1 MAPPLTFAC
10 ISNNGT
16 DFMRI
21 LNPILCLLFGQILLA
36 GPVAAEGKSIIV
48 LDASGS
54 MWGQIDGRAKLEIAR
69 EALGSVLSA
78 IPAETEIGLMAY
90 GHREKGSCT
99 DIELIVPPAAG
110 TAGAITDAANA
121 MKFLGKTPLS
131 EAVRRA
137 AGELRSTEEKATVIL
152 ITDGIETC
160 EADPC
165 ALGAEL
171 DASGVDFTAHVV
183 GFGLTAAEGATVA
196 CLAGNTGG
204 LYIEAKDAGSLV
216 DALTTVVVAEP
227 EPAAPEPVILAENV
241 DPVLYLAAG
250 GPEPEDAIL
259 MDAYFDFVAIGPD
272 GTAGTDSAATIY
284 GRSLGQLPAGRYI
297 MRTTLHAVTVEQEV
311 EIGPESE
318 ISRPV
323 AVLDAGILRLRLLN
337 TAGGDP
343 DPNALW
349 ELYGP
354 DGLYDAGYAQ
364 TTRVFPSGEHEITA
378 KLEEVTARQ
387 SAVITAGETTELT
400 IILAGGVPV
409 FTAYYAEGVP
419 LEGDQTFDLYDA
431 KVGLDGKRPYIRT
444 DYGAGSAP
452 TLPPGEYV
460 VIGGVGEAKAEVAFT
475 VKPGE
480 RFDVPV
486 ILNAG
491 IAVINAPNASALDLY
506 AAKVGL
512 DGKRAY
518 IRTDYGDV
526 IQYTL
531 PAGDYYATAKAGE
544 AAGDLVFTVAAAER
558 TEATITIA
566 VGLAAVNAA
575 GATSLQVYD
584 AKVGLDGKRKEVRF
598 DYGETADY
606 MLPPGDYVI
615 EALADKAKAEA
626 AFSVTDGARVEVS
639 VIIPRGVAAVSA
651 PGARLITLYHPPA
664 GLDNRR
670 ETISGAYGE
679 TLEATLAP
687 GDYIVVAEF
696 DDDIEVEQTL
706 TLADGQR
713 LEVRV
718 TKP

>member
-1 MAPPLTFAC
+1 
-10 ISNNGT
+10 
-16 DFMRI
+16 MRF
-21 LNPILCLLFGQILLA
+21 LNPILAVVLGQTLLA
-36 GPVAAEGKSIIV
+36 GPLAAEGKSIIV

-69 EALGSVLSA
+69 EALGLVLSA

-110 TAGAITDAANA
+110 TAAAITDAANS

-165 ALGAEL
+165 ALGTEL
-171 DASGVDFTAHVV
+171 EASGVDFTAHVV

-196 CLAGNTGG
+196 CLAQNTGG
-204 LYIEAKDAGSLV
+204 LYLEAKDAGSLV
-216 DALTTVVVAEP
+216 EALTTVVVAEP
-227 EPAAPEPVILAENV
+227 EPEPAPPEPVILAENV
-241 DPVLYLAAG
+241 DPVLHLVAG
-250 GPEPEDAIL
+250 GPEPDDAIL
-259 MDAYFDFVAIGPD
+259 MDAYFDFLAIGTD
-272 GTAGTDSAATIY
+272 GSPRVETAATIY
-284 GRSLGQLPAGRYI
+284 GRSLGQLPAGRYL
-297 MRTTLHAVTVEQEV
+297 MRTTLHSVTVEQTV
-311 EIGPESE
+311 EIGPETE
-318 ISRPV
+318 VSRPV
-323 AVLDAGILRLRLLN
+323 AVLDAGILRLRLL
-337 TAGGDP
+337 TEAGGEP
-343 DPNALW
+343 EPNALW

-354 DGLYDAGYAQ
+354 DGLYEAGYGQ
-364 TTRVFPSGEHEITA
+364 TTRVFPAGEHEITA

-387 SAVITAGETTELT
+387 SAVITAGETTDLT

-419 LEGDQTFDLYDA
+419 VEGDQSFDLYEA
-431 KVGLDGKRPYIRT
+431 RVGLDGKRPYLRT
-444 DYGAGSAP
+444 DYGAASAP
-452 TLPPGEYV
+452 TLPPGDYV
-460 VIGGVGEAKAEVAFT
+460 VIGGVGEAKVEVAFT

-480 RFDVPV
+480 RSDVPV

-491 IAVINAPNASALDLY
+491 IAVISAPNASALELY

-531 PAGDYYATAKAGE
+531 PAGDYYASAKAGE
-544 AAGDLVFTVAAAER
+544 ATGDIVFTVAAAER

-566 VGLAAVNAA
+566 VGLAAVTAP
-575 GATSLQVYD
+575 GATSLQVYE
-584 AKVGLDGKRKEVRF
+584 AKVGLDGKRKGVRF
-598 DYGETADY
+598 DYGEIADY

-615 EALADKAKAEA
+615 EALADKAVAET
-626 AFSVTDGARVEVS
+626 AFSLTDGTRTEVS
-639 VIIPRGVAAVSA
+639 VIIPRGVVAISA
-651 PGARLITLYHPPA
+651 PGAREITLYLPPA

-679 TLEATLAP
+679 ALDATLAP
-687 GDYIVVAEF
+687 GDYIVVADF
-696 DDDIEVEQTL
+696 GDDIEVEQTL
-706 TLADGQR
+706 ALADGQR
-713 LEVRV
+713 LEVRL

>member
-1 MAPPLTFAC
+1 
-10 ISNNGT
+10 
-16 DFMRI
+16 MRF
-21 LNPILCLLFGQILLA
+21 LQPILALVLGHSLLA
-36 GPVAAEGKSIIV
+36 GPLAAEGKSIIV

-99 DIELIVPPAAG
+99 DIELIVPPAAA
-110 TAGAITDAANA
+110 TAGAITDAANTL
-121 MKFLGKTPLS
+121 KFLGKTPLS
-131 EAVRRA
+131 DAVRRA
-137 AGELRSTEEKATVIL
+137 ADELRSTEEKATVIL

-165 ALGAEL
+165 ALGTEL
-171 DASGVDFTAHVV
+171 EASGVDFTAHVV

-196 CLAGNTGG
+196 CLAQNTGG

-216 DALTTVVVAEP
+216 EALTTVVVAEP
-227 EPAAPEPVILAENV
+227 EPEPAPPEPVILAENV
-241 DPVLYLAAG
+241 DPVLHLVIG

-259 MDAYFDFVAIGPD
+259 MDAYFDFVAIGSD
-272 GTAGTDSAATIY
+272 GTPGSDSAATIY
-284 GRSLGQLPAGRYI
+284 GRSLGQLPAGRYL
-297 MRTTLHAVTVEQEV
+297 MRTTLHSVTVEQEV

-318 ISRPV
+318 VSRPV
-323 AVLDAGILRLRLLN
+323 AVLDAGILRLQLV
-337 TAGGDP
+337 TEAGGEP
-343 DPNALW
+343 EANALW

-354 DGLYDAGYAQ
+354 EGLYDSGYGQ
-364 TTRVFPSGEHEITA
+364 TVRVFPAGEHEITA

-387 SAVITAGETTELT
+387 SAVITAGETTDMT

-409 FTAYYAEGVP
+409 FAAYYAEGVP
-419 LEGDQTFDLYDA
+419 MEGDQSFDVYSA
-431 KVGLDGKRPYIRT
+431 KAGLDGKRPYVRT

-452 TLPPGEYV
+452 TLPPGDYV
-460 VIGGVGEAKAEVAFT
+460 VIGGVGEAKVEVPFT

-491 IAVINAPNASALDLY
+491 IAVISAPNASALELY
-506 AAKVGL
+506 AAKIGL

-518 IRTDYGDV
+518 IRSDYGDV

-544 AAGDLVFTVAAAER
+544 ATGDITFTVAAAER

-566 VGLAAVNAA
+566 VGLAAVSAP
-575 GATSLQVYD
+575 GATALQVYD

-598 DYGETADY
+598 NYGETADY

-615 EALADKAKAEA
+615 EARSDKALAET
-626 AFSVTDGARVEVS
+626 AFSVTDGTRTEVS
-639 VIIPRGVAAVSA
+639 VIIPRGVAAISA
-651 PGARLITLYHPPA
+651 PGAREITIYLPPD
-664 GLDNRR
+664 GLNGKR
-670 ETISGAYGE
+670 ERISGDYGE
-679 TLEATLAP
+679 VSQSTLPP
-687 GDYIVVAEF
+687 GDYIVVTDF
-696 DDDIEVEQTL
+696 GSDIEVEQPI

-713 LEVRV
+713 LEIEVVR
-718 TKP
+718 P